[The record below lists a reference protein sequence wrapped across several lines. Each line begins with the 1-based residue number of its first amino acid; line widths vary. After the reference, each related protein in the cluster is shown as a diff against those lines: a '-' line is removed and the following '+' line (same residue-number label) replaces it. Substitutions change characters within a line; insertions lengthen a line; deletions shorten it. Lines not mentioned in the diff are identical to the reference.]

1 MFWLFRYYDFILW
14 LPLRFLVCG
23 ETMIDLKLLEKKA
36 DSGNNYYD
44 EYKQSLIHRGA
55 NTAVLEQIVQLNVIR
70 KEVMTEAETAK
81 AHQNKLSGEVGKL
94 KREGKDAGGLLS
106 ELEALKSKV
115 KELETKAG
123 EVNAE
128 VQGLLLTVPNKPHS
142 TVPIGASEKENKI
155 IKTFGEPKK
164 FSFKPKEHFELGE
177 KLNIID
183 FDRAGK
189 TTGARF
195 VFLKGAAAQLERALI
210 QFMMDTHSTQHG
222 YVEMIPPF
230 IVNSKALI
238 GTGQFPKFKEDVFH
252 LENTDYYL
260 IPTAEVPV
268 TNYYYDEILNEEH
281 LPISFCAYS
290 PCFRSEAGS
299 YGKDTKGL
307 IRQHQFNKV
316 ELMTFAHPANS
327 YEAHEKLVGHAE
339 KILELLHLPYRKM
352 LLCTGDM
359 GFGSA
364 KTYDLEVWL
373 PGQNTYREISSCSNF
388 EDFQARR
395 ANIRFKSKDGGKP
408 QFVHTL
414 NGSGLA
420 VGRTVVAILENYQNE
435 DGSVQIPEVLKTYMG
450 NKAVIK

>member
-1 MFWLFRYYDFILW
+1 
-14 LPLRFLVCG
+14 
-23 ETMIDLKLLEKKA
+23 MIDIKMLEKKS
-36 DSGNNYYD
+36 DNGISYYE
-44 EYKQSLIHRGA
+44 EYKQGLIHRGA
-55 NTAVLEQIVQLNVIR
+55 STAVLDQIMILNIKR
-70 KEVMTEAETAK
+70 KEMMTESETAK

-94 KREGKDAGGLLS
+94 KREGKDATIILT
-106 ELEALKSKV
+106 ELETLKLKV
-115 KELETKAG
+115 KELEGKSG
-123 EVNAE
+123 EVDNE
-128 VQGLLLTVPNKPHS
+128 VQHLLMTIPNKPHS
-142 TVPIGASEKENKI
+142 SVPVGASEKDNLIVKTVGE
-155 IKTFGEPKK
+155 IKKHN
-164 FSFKPKEHFELGE
+164 FKPKEHFEIGE

-195 VFLKGAAAQLERALI
+195 SFLKGAAAQMERALI
-210 QFMMDTHSTQHG
+210 QFMMDLHSTKHG
-222 YVEMIPPF
+222 YTEMIPPF
-230 IVNSKALI
+230 IVNSKSLT

-268 TNYYYDEILNEEH
+268 TNYYYDEILSEEQ

-316 ELMTFAHPANS
+316 ELMTFCHPQKS
-327 YEAHEKLVGHAE
+327 YEVHEELTSHAE
-339 KILELLHLPYRKM
+339 KVLSELQLPYRKM
-352 LLCTGDM
+352 LLCTADM
-359 GFGSA
+359 GFGA
-364 KTYDLEVWL
+364 TKTYDLEVWL

-395 ANIRFKSKDGGKP
+395 ANIRFKPKDGGKP
-408 QFVHTL
+408 QFLHTL

-420 VGRTVVAILENYQNE
+420 VGRTAVAILENYQNE
-435 DGSVQIPEVLKTYMG
+435 DGSVSIPAVLQPYMG
-450 NKAVIK
+450 QKTVIK